1 MIRKWTIDEVTL
13 ALYAYCHVPFNKA
26 NNTNPWIVK
35 IANLISRTPAAV
47 KMKIGNL
54 GAFDPDLKQR
64 GVVGLTGTSRIDEE
78 VWNKYYGN
86 WEQLVADSQVIIGRL
101 SNADISAVID
111 FPPGSE
117 EYYQAKRRINQ
128 SFFRDAVLSSYNNR
142 CCVTGLNNSELLEA
156 CHITSWAD
164 NESLRTDPSNGICLN
179 PLLHAAFDNLFMSI
193 TPDYKVV
200 FSDLFLESCTDEKF
214 RAYFSYRNNSQIYLP
229 DRFFPYRE
237 LLALHHEEFIQ
248 RT

>member
-237 LLALHHEEFIQ
+237 L
-248 RT
+248 